1 MSQQQ
6 LELSLK
12 MIHRVD
18 RKIAIKV
25 IGTFSKMQK
34 ILINCENIL
43 QKVHECDNATNFDIE
58 EASY

>member
-1 MSQQQ
+1 
-6 LELSLK
+6 

-25 IGTFSKMQK
+25 IETFSKMQK

-43 QKVHECDNATNFDIE
+43 QKVHECDNASNFDIE
-58 EASY
+58 DARY